1 MVDII
6 VGAIPPVLN
15 NQNKRENPP
24 RSSYGK
30 KSPKEKRHNRHDRR
44 KDGRNGVVVTL
55 SKYRDRRSGV
65 DRRKKQD

>member
-6 VGAIPPVLN
+6 VGAIPPVLT

-24 RSSYGK
+24 RSSHKK
-30 KSPKEKRHNRHDRR
+30 KSSKEKRRSKQDRR
-44 KDGRNGVVVTL
+44 KDARSGVVVTL
-55 SKYRDRRSGV
+55 SKYPNRRSGV